1 MMSYPGRI
9 SVGVLV
15 IVIMVLGS
23 TFLMVSGNGSA
34 VRLQCMRRCVFS
46 LFHCMIFN
54 FVSFFLGTCN
64 KNSLGATYSYCSF

>member
-46 LFHCMIFN
+46 LFHCMIFRRN
-54 FVSFFLGTCN
+54 IQLLFL
-64 KNSLGATYSYCSF
+64 LATQTK